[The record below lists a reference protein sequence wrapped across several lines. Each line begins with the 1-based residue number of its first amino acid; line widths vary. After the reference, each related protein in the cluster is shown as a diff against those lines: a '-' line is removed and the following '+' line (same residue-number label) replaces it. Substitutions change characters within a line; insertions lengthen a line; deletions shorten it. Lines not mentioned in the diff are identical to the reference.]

1 MSQRFRSAASRSL
14 QSMFD
19 RDRDLDKT
27 VLVGNIHSCVTEEIL
42 FELFLQAGPVD
53 EVRIFRDG
61 AQASYGC
68 VYYKH
73 AEAVP
78 YAVELLNGIWL
89 YGQPIKLQRKTDG
102 HYHRNEA
109 CAYYTGTGLI
119 ADSADAVRR
128 DDVVLSLNGSPV
140 EIPSNEAYSWS
151 DMVYG
156 RRLQVCPP
164 AVWLCP
170 PLQLC
175 PSSAHSSGTSLHR
188 SASSGVGCASR
199 PLYGG
204 CCSSILTPYAPV
216 SAFISSDSHCPL

>member
-1 MSQRFRSAASRSL
+1 MSQRFRSTAFQSL

-27 VLVGNIHSCVTEEIL
+27 ILVGNIHSCVTEEIL

-53 EVRIFRDG
+53 EVCIFRDG
-61 AQASYGC
+61 QQALYGC

-89 YGQPIKLQRKTDG
+89 YGQPIKLQRKTD
-102 HYHRNEA
+102 
-109 CAYYTGTGLI
+109 
-119 ADSADAVRR
+119 AVQR
-128 DDVVLSLNGSPV
+128 DDVVLNLNRSRVV
-140 EIPSNEAYSWS
+140 EIQSNEAYSWS
-151 DMVYG
+151 DMVYS

-164 AVWLCP
+164 AVWFFP

-175 PSSAHSSGTSLHR
+175 PGSGHSSGTSLHR
-188 SASSGVGCASR
+188 SASSAVGCNFQKV
-199 PLYGG
+199 LYGER
-204 CCSSILTPYAPV
+204 CMSILTPSVPV
-216 SAFISSDSHCPL
+216 SAFISSDSDCKL